1 MKKTFSLSKNSV
13 NILIAYAKENECTQ
27 SMIAETAIQ
36 LYVRFYNLPSLEE
49 VKKLEKTP
57 WSLET

>member
-13 NILIAYAKENECTQ
+13 NILVAYAKENESTQ
-27 SMIAETAIQ
+27 SKIVETAIQ

-49 VKKLEKTP
+49 VKK
-57 WSLET
+57 